1 MGGFY
6 VDNRKQRDDARDHA
20 KKQQMDFYQK
30 LAVEQS
36 DAVTTTAE
44 LSDAICLA
52 AADDGVRLFPQQQRR
67 RQARQRRQDMVRSLW
82 RRPTDGGGGDWIGW
96 RIRDGKFVSIEIKV
110 GQDRQ
115 HKEQAKWEKWVKAG
129 NGLAGVA
136 RSVEDAR
143 EIWNA

>member
-1 MGGFY
+1 M
-6 VDNRKQRDDARDHA
+6 
-20 KKQQMDFYQK
+20 
-30 LAVEQS
+30 
-36 DAVTTTAE
+36 TTTAE

-52 AADDGVRLFPQQQRR
+52 AADDGVRLFRNNSGV
-67 RQARQRRQDMVRSLW
+67 AKHVKGGKTWFVRYGVG
-82 RRPTDGGGGDWIGW
+82 PTDGGGGDWIGW